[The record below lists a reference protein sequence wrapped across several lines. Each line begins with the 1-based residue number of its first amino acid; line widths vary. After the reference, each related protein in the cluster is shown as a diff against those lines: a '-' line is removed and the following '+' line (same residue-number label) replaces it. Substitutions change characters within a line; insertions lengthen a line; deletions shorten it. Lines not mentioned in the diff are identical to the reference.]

1 MSSPPLA
8 AARRATITDVAREA
22 GTGKTSISRYLNGE
36 MSVLSPELRARIEAA
51 IERLDYQPNQ
61 MARGLK
67 RGRNRLIGMLL
78 ADLTNPYTVE
88 VLQGVEAACHALGL
102 MPLICHAANEVEME
116 RRYLQLLTTYRV
128 EGVIVNALGVREE
141 TLRPVGGG
149 GIPAVLVDRSV
160 DGLVADMVGL
170 DNRAAAELGTRHLL
184 ENGFDDIW
192 FVVQPFE
199 QVSSRQLREAAFRE
213 VMSREGHESRI
224 SGKGEGGTNLGKG
237 EGSNGGARGHT
248 LVLNLAE
255 PAAVERAL
263 AELDRA
269 IDAAGDPGGAM
280 ARAMATGSAAR
291 NTLDDATSNSADDAT
306 GNAAADAARKASA
319 NATGKARR
327 IALFAAN
334 APVALCLALHLK
346 ARYGAD
352 WQARVALLSIDDP
365 EWAELTGVT
374 TIRQPTY
381 EIGYRA
387 VEFLHERIEG
397 IQTTAR
403 DCLLPGELIVRASTS
418 R

>member
-1 MSSPPLA
+1 MSTTPQTAP
-8 AARRATITDVAREA
+8 RRATITDVAREA

-51 IERLDYQPNQ
+51 IARLDYQPNQ

-67 RGRNRLIGMLL
+67 RGRNRLIGMLV

-149 GIPAVLVDRSV
+149 GIPAVLVDRRV
-160 DGLVADMVGL
+160 EGLVADMVGL

-184 ENGFDDIW
+184 DCDFDEIW
-192 FVVQPFE
+192 FAVQPFE

-213 VMSREGHESRI
+213 AMGAHG
-224 SGKGEGGTNLGKG
+224 GK
-237 EGSNGGARGHT
+237 GGARGHT
-248 LVLNLAE
+248 LVLNLAD
-255 PAAVERAL
+255 PAEVERSL
-263 AELDRA
+263 AQLDRA
-269 IDAAGDPGGAM
+269 IDAATHPGDQDQSGNLVGTNRGNSDNSGNPA
-280 ARAMATGSAAR
+280 ATGSAP
-291 NTLDDATSNSADDAT
+291 
-306 GNAAADAARKASA
+306 
-319 NATGKARR
+319 R

-346 ARYGAD
+346 ARYGAG

-365 EWAELTGVT
+365 DWAELTGIT

-381 EIGYRA
+381 EIGYHA

-397 IQTTAR
+397 VQTAAR
-403 DCLLPGELIVRASTS
+403 DCLLPGELIVRASTA

>member
-1 MSSPPLA
+1 MSTTPQA
-8 AARRATITDVAREA
+8 ATRRATITDVAREA

-78 ADLTNPYTVE
+78 ADLTNPYSVE

-199 QVSSRQLREAAFRE
+199 QISSRQLREAAFRE
-213 VMSREGHESRI
+213 VMSGVGGESGI
-224 SGKGEGGTNLGKG
+224 SGKGEGGTSGTTGVKG
-237 EGSNGGARGHT
+237 VEGTKGTKGTSGSNSGARGHT
-248 LVLNLAE
+248 LVLNLGE

-269 IDAAGDPGGAM
+269 IDASGGLGGA
-280 ARAMATGSAAR
+280 AASVTDSAASSAT
-291 NTLDDATSNSADDAT
+291 NSTL
-306 GNAAADAARKASA
+306 
-319 NATGKARR
+319 GKARR

-403 DCLLPGELIVRASTS
+403 DCLLPGELIVRASTL